1 MLICYP
7 GDLDLA
13 RKVMA
18 RLGYSATM
26 IAEAGSDA
34 YNYQGVGCPHNHA
47 GISEGQSVL
56 DLGSGLGVDS
66 FIAAGLVGTEGR
78 VTGLDISRKEV
89 EHAASR
95 AKARNIKNLDFVH
108 GDMEKMPF
116 SDEQF
121 DVVISNGAF
130 CLASDKAAAFREIHR
145 VLKPGGQFSV
155 ACTTTKV
162 DLDSDTNWP
171 VCMRV
176 FMPLEAARPML
187 EEIGFRNVSVDDSD
201 SKMTFEEE
209 DLNVDTDSSR
219 YKIHGNSEE
228 FKHLENFDMNSL
240 CARVVLL
247 GIK

>member
-1 MLICYP
+1 MVLLS
-7 GDLDLA
+7 G
-13 RKVMA
+13 
-18 RLGYSATM
+18 
-26 IAEAGSDA
+26 
-34 YNYQGVGCPHNHA
+34 HA
-47 GISEGQSVL
+47 VL

-66 FIAAGLVGTEGR
+66 FIAASLVGSEGR

-89 EHAASR
+89 EHAANR
-95 AKARNIKNLDFVH
+95 AKVRDIKNLEFVH

-116 SDEQF
+116 SDEQY

-130 CLASDKAAAFREIHR
+130 CLASDKEAAFREIHR
-145 VLKPGGQFSV
+145 VLKPGGNFSV

-162 DLDSDTNWP
+162 DLDTDVNWP

-176 FMPLEAARPML
+176 FMPLQAAQPML

-209 DLNVDTDSSR
+209 ELNVDTDSNR

-240 CARVVLL
+240 CARVVLA

>member
-1 MLICYP
+1 MLLLP
-7 GDLDLA
+7 G
-13 RKVMA
+13 
-18 RLGYSATM
+18 
-26 IAEAGSDA
+26 
-34 YNYQGVGCPHNHA
+34 QC
-47 GISEGQSVL
+47 VL

-66 FIAAGLVGTEGR
+66 FIAASLVGTSGR
-78 VTGLDISRKEV
+78 VTGLDFSRKEV
-89 EHAASR
+89 EHAAAR
-95 AKARNIKNLDFVH
+95 ASARNVKNLDFVH

-116 SDEQF
+116 SDGQF

-130 CLASDKAAAFREIHR
+130 CLASDKAAAFREIQR
-145 VLKPGGQFSV
+145 VLKPGGRFSV
-155 ACTTTKV
+155 ACTTTRV
-162 DLDSDTNWP
+162 PLDTDINWP

-176 FMPLEAARPML
+176 FMPLEAAQPML

-209 DLNVDTDSSR
+209 DLNVDTDSNR

-247 GIK
+247 GFK